1 MATRHKKSPKF
12 AGVYY
17 HDSPKHVY
25 KNKPDRVFYIVY
37 RRPHDSKKIWEKVG
51 WTSEGYSAQLASN
64 IRNER
69 LQDQRHGDLPEI
81 QARRKKL
88 TIGAL
93 WEHYWPWVEKNRV
106 KPGTE
111 KSRYE
116 KHIEPHLGNTPV
128 SALTIKTLE
137 DYRDNLIGNGLSPAT
152 VKHSL
157 VLLRQMINKG
167 KQWDL
172 WVGENPVSKIRLPS
186 PDNRRERFLT
196 QEEASKL
203 LVELGKR
210 SPKLRLIA
218 LVSLRAGLRAG
229 EIFSMSWQ
237 DLNFEGR
244 FINVRGKGAI
254 SRQAYMTES
263 LVRELWEWP
272 RGRSGYVFEDRK
284 HGGKIQEVSGAFD
297 EAVKEVGLNSKVDD
311 RNTKQRVVFHTLR
324 HTFASWLAMAGCDI
338 FTIKELMGHNNIEM
352 TIRYAHLIPDRKRRF
367 VEEIDYEV

>member
-1 MATRHKKSPKF
+1 MATRYTRSPKF

-17 HDSPKHVY
+17 HDSPKHY
-25 KNKPDRVFYIVY
+25 HKNKPDRVFWILY
-37 RRPHDSKKIWEKVG
+37 RPPGGKQVWEKVG
-51 WTSEGYSAQLASN
+51 WTSEGYTAQLAAN
-64 IRNER
+64 IRTER
-69 LQDQRHGDLPEI
+69 LQRARHGDIPEI
-81 QARRKKL
+81 RAKRKKL
-88 TIGAL
+88 TVADL
-93 WEHYWPWVEKNRV
+93 WGEYWPWVEKNRA
-106 KPGTE
+106 KAGTE

-137 DYRDNLIGNGLSPAT
+137 DYRDNLIGSGLSQAT
-152 VKHSL
+152 VKHCL

-172 WVGENPVSKIRLPS
+172 WAGENPVSKIRLPS

-203 LVELGKR
+203 LAELRKR

-263 LVRELWEWP
+263 LVRELWQWP

-297 EAVKEVGLNSKVDD
+297 EAVKEVGLNRKVDD

-352 TIRYAHLIPDRKRRF
+352 TMRYAHLIPDRKRRF
-367 VEEIDYEV
+367 VEEIDYKF